1 MKKELEEKL
10 EKNLH
15 WQKKLQAEERYLRKE
30 LAKFDP
36 VPEKKKFKKIVNE
49 ETPAN

>member
-15 WQKKLQAEERYLRKE
+15 WQNKLKAEERYLRKE

>member
-30 LAKFDP
+30 LEKLNP

>member
-1 MKKELEEKL
+1 MKKALEEKL

-15 WQKKLQAEERYLRKE
+15 WQKKLKAEERNIRKE

-36 VPEKKKFKKIVNE
+36 VPEKKKFKKIVTE
-49 ETPAN
+49 DAPAN